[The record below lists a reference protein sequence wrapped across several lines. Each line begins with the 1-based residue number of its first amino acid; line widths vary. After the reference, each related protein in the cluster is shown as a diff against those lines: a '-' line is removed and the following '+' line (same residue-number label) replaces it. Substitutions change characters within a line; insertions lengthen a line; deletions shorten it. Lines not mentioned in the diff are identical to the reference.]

1 MKIAVF
7 GASGI
12 IGSEVVSQL
21 AERGHEVIKIGAR
34 NGDFT
39 VDYTDPGSVDSVLS
53 EIGPL
58 DAVVVSVGGDSVFKP
73 FQMLT
78 DEDFRFGAERKLVA
92 QFHVARLAEKNLN
105 DHGSVTLTSGF
116 LSHYSNA
123 HSIATG
129 PFNAAID
136 AYVQQTAPLLPRGL
150 RLNVVSP
157 APVVEPGRVGKGL
170 VTAKSVARNYVES
183 IESSTTGNVYRAW
196 GGLQAPAQNFSE
208 LASPTKSPKGHAT
221 VT

>member
-12 IGSEVVSQL
+12 IGSQVVSQL
-21 AERGHEVIKIGAR
+21 IERRHEVVKIGSR
-34 NGDFT
+34 SG
-39 VDYTDPGSVDSVLS
+39 DYTADYTIPESVNSVLS

-58 DAVVVSVGGDSVFKP
+58 DAIVVSVGGDSVFKP
-73 FQMLT
+73 YQILT
-78 DEDFRFGAERKLVA
+78 DDDFRFGAERKLVA
-92 QFHVARLAEKNLN
+92 QFRLVRMAEKYVKDN
-105 DHGSVTLTSGF
+105 GSVTLTSGF

-136 AYVQQTAPLLPRGL
+136 AYVQHTAPLLPRGL

-157 APVVEPGRVGKGL
+157 APVVEPGRAGEGL
-170 VTAKSVARNYVES
+170 ETAAQVARNYVES
-183 IESSTTGNVYRAW
+183 IESSTTGNIYRVW
-196 GGLQAPAQNFSE
+196 GGLEAPAQNFSE
-208 LASPTKSPKGHAT
+208 LPSPTK
-221 VT
+221 